1 MKATNKLEQAFV
13 EQLEKSFEL
22 FKKKNNDYGSKNL
35 GEFMALGVI
44 IRASDKMARL
54 KQFYFENKDLMVEE
68 ETVIDTW
75 SDLVNY
81 AVVGLI
87 MAKGQW
93 TDD

>member
-1 MKATNKLEQAFV
+1 
-13 EQLEKSFEL
+13 
-22 FKKKNNDYGSKNL
+22 
-35 GEFMALGVI
+35 MALGVI

-54 KQFYFENKDLMVEE
+54 KQFYFESKDLMVEE

-81 AVVGLI
+81 AVIGLI